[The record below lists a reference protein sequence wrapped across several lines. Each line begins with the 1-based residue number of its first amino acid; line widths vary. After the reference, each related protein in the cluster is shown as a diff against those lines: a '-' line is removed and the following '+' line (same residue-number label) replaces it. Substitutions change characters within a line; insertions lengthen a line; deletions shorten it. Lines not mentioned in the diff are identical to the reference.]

1 MESEI
6 GQQLDS
12 YLRLLKVIEARTHD
26 RQMAAVVFA
35 ELAGDIRA
43 GLIRQESQRVER
55 MKVDDEEPTTVVK
68 LPPRIP
74 R

>member
-1 MESEI
+1 MEIEI

-12 YLRLLKVIEARTHD
+12 YLRLLKVIEVRARD
-26 RQMAAVVFA
+26 RQTAALVFA
-35 ELAGDIRA
+35 ELARDIRA
-43 GLIRQESQRVER
+43 GLIRQESKRVER